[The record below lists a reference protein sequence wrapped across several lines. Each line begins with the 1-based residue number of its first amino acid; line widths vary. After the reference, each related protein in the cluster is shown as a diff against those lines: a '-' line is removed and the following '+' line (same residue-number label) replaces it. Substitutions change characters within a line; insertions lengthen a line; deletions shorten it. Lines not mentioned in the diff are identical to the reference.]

1 MGISADGQHARS
13 DDALFRQE
21 DVFNADAADFKVM
34 RNAVLLSE
42 VADNFSQAGGL
53 DVLIRREMVGNQGN
67 LGLVE
72 NRLADLI
79 ELCNGRRCRNI
90 VGQDHIKAA
99 SN

>member
-1 MGISADGQHARS
+1 MGICTDGQHARS

-42 VADNFSQAGGL
+42 VADNLSQAGGL
-53 DVLIRREMVGNQGN
+53 NVLIRREMVRNQGN
-67 LGLVE
+67 LRLIEDGLA
-72 NRLADLI
+72 NLI
-79 ELCNGRRCRNI
+79 ELCNGRRSRNI
-90 VGQDHIKAA
+90 VGQDHIEIT

>member
-21 DVFNADAADFKVM
+21 DVFDADAADFKVM
-34 RNAVLLSE
+34 RNAVLLGKI
-42 VADNFSQAGGL
+42 ADDFGQAGRL
-53 DVLIRREMVGNQGN
+53 NVLIRREMVRNQGN
-67 LGLVE
+67 LRLIEDGLA
-72 NRLADLI
+72 NLI

-90 VGQDHIKAA
+90 VGQDHIEIT